1 MLDGRERMA
10 RGTLTDTSVRAI
22 RHGLAAGTSAAT
34 RIGVLR
40 RPPSRARA
48 VVDETVP
55 ELGLP
60 DDLLASMRDA
70 AAERLRGLCDEG
82 ADNAGWERVGVGE
95 AYRNHLETDADA
107 RPALAALDDRLAAG
121 ESFVLV
127 CVENTETKRCHR
139 TILRAA
145 LEGAES
151 CRRSLSA
158 RPADEPTALPGRL
171 RTCGDLTRALPD

>member
-1 MLDGRERMA
+1 MA
-10 RGTLTDTSVRAI
+10 RGTLTDASVRAI
-22 RHGLAAGTSAAT
+22 RHGLADLPADAT

-40 RPPSRARA
+40 RPPSRARS

-70 AAERLRGLCDEG
+70 AAEMRLQGLCDEG
-82 ADNAGWERVGVGE
+82 AHNAAWEQVGVGE
-95 AYRNHLETDADA
+95 AYRKHLETDADA
-107 RPALAALDDRLAAG
+107 RDALAALDDRLAAG
-121 ESFVLV
+121 ESLVLV
-127 CVENTETKRCHR
+127 CVENTDAKRCHR

-151 CRRSLSA
+151 
-158 RPADEPTALPGRL
+158 
-171 RTCGDLTRALPD
+171 